1 MLSPAVFKAY
11 DVRGIVPDQLDADGA
26 YALARAYVGA
36 FEPRVMAIGR
46 DMRLSSPDFAAAAVR
61 GASDAGADVVDLGQ
75 IGTEM
80 LYFAVGEYGY
90 EGGLQV
96 TASHNPAAYN
106 GMKIVRRGAMPVGS
120 DTGLDKI
127 KERALAEL
135 PAPAERAG
143 DVSQRD
149 VYAGFHDR
157 VSSFVDAAAIRPLRL
172 VLDGCNG
179 MAGPMIGPVL
189 ERLPVTVSAH
199 NFEPDGHFPNHEPN
213 PLLEENRRFIIDR
226 VRSEGAD
233 LGIAWD
239 GDADR
244 CFFIDDTGEFV
255 PGDLITALIARTM
268 LARHPGATIVYDL
281 RASWAVRDVVREGG
295 GTALENRVGHAFIK
309 ARIRKEDAVFAGE
322 VSGHYYFRDFYFC
335 DTGVVPALV
344 MLELI
349 SRAGTPLS
357 ELLRPFR
364 ERYFISG
371 EINSTVSDVPLKLQ
385 HLKERYGPAADR
397 VSHLDGISFEFPD
410 WHFNVRPSNT
420 EPLLRLNLE
429 ALDADTM
436 ARRRDEVLE
445 LIQG

>member
-1 MLSPAVFKAY
+1 MLSPAAFKAY
-11 DVRGIVPDQLDADGA
+11 DVRGIVPDELDADGA
-26 YALARAYVGA
+26 YALARGYVSA

-46 DMRLSSPDFAAAAVR
+46 DMRLSSPDLAAAAVR
-61 GASDAGADVVDLGQ
+61 GAADAGANVVDLGQ

-106 GMKIVRRGAMPVGS
+106 GMKIVRRGALPVGS
-120 DTGLDKI
+120 
-127 KERALAEL
+127 
-135 PAPAERAG
+135 
-143 DVSQRD
+143 
-149 VYAGFHDR
+149 
-157 VSSFVDAAAIRPLRL
+157 
-172 VLDGCNG
+172 
-179 MAGPMIGPVL
+179 
-189 ERLPVTVSAH
+189 
-199 NFEPDGHFPNHEPN
+199 
-213 PLLEENRRFIIDR
+213 
-226 VRSEGAD
+226 D

-255 PGDLITALIARTM
+255 PGDLATALIAQTM
-268 LARHPGATIVYDL
+268 LERHPGATIVYDL
-281 RASWAVRDVVREGG
+281 RASWAVRDVVREAG

-322 VSGHYYFRDFYFC
+322 VSGHYYFKDFYYC

-344 MLELI
+344 MLEI
-349 SRAGTPLS
+349 VSRSGKPLS
-357 ELLRPFR
+357 ELPRPFR

-371 EINSTVSDVPLKLQ
+371 EINSTVSDVPVKLQ
-385 HLKERYGPAADR
+385 QLKELYGPKAER
-397 VSHLDGISFEFPD
+397 VSHMDGISFEFPD

-429 ALDADTM
+429 ALDAATM
-436 ARRRDEVLE
+436 EQRRDEVLE
-445 LIQG
+445 LIRG